1 MLPNDV
7 PDSPSSDP
15 DSPAN
20 PQFDAYDRIYL
31 QKLSLATE
39 VILRLGE
46 DNAIPVP
53 LEAELH
59 LLRDRIDRALL
70 S

>member
-7 PDSPSSDP
+7 PDSPRPLP
-15 DSPAN
+15 DSPVD
-20 PQFDAYDRIYL
+20 PKFDTYDRIYL
-31 QKLSLATE
+31 QKLSLATD

-46 DNAIPVP
+46 DNTIPVP

-70 S
+70 V